1 MKKIELGDN
10 VCWYTPK
17 GHIKGFLAKH
27 HGNHKYCHGKIGVC
41 ISDKNSDMIT
51 IEDNTASR
59 GGKILEVNHDR
70 QTQRLLGSVREGY
83 QGG

>member
-41 ISDKNSDMIT
+41 ISDKKSDMIT

-59 GGKILEVNHDR
+59 MEHEVLN
-70 QTQRLLGSVREGY
+70 RETIPDIPKPKGPIHGDN
-83 QGG
+83 Q